1 MLHLVPA
8 LFIALCWG
16 SLSVLNK
23 YVLNK
28 LNSSTV
34 MCMTNSFYFLLFL
47 GFVVY
52 NQKTISSDIKKIT
65 PIQYFCLFL
74 SALFGIFISNVLYYY
89 YLKRSNSSIFTAVA
103 YSAPLF
109 TLIGAYLFL
118 NETVS
123 RMNLLGIV
131 LIIGGVFLVSK

>member
-8 LFIALCWG
+8 LCIALCWG

-34 MCMTNSFYFLLFL
+34 MCMTNSFYFLLFI

-52 NQKTISSDIKKIT
+52 NQKTISTDIKKIT
-65 PIQYFCLFL
+65 PVQYFCLFPHYL
-74 SALFGIFISNVLYYY
+74 EFLYLTFY
-89 YLKRSNSSIFTAVA
+89 IT
-103 YSAPLF
+103 
-109 TLIGAYLFL
+109 
-118 NETVS
+118 
-123 RMNLLGIV
+123 
-131 LIIGGVFLVSK
+131 II